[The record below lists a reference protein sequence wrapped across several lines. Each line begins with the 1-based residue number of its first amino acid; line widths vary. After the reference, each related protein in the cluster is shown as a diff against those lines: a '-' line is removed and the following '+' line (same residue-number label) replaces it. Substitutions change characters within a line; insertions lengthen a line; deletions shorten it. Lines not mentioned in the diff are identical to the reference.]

1 MKIIQGKPKKY
12 LTTALIG
19 FVALG
24 AVLLIP
30 LTACSSNAGPDPV
43 RSSAES
49 SESRVSAES
58 GGGEQSSEHQ
68 GGSES
73 GEHSSGVE
81 SGEGST
87 GAQSDTGSEESA
99 TQFTLT
105 DTFDDVRA
113 GARLILSYDAA
124 TNAFTGTVENTT
136 AAPLQQVRVEVHLS
150 NGTELG
156 PTTPVDLAPGQ
167 TIPVNLPATS
177 QPFATWGAH
186 PEVGASSASGES
198 GGEQSGEHQG
208 GAESGE
214 GSTGA
219 ESGAGGEESATQ
231 FTLTDTFDDVRA
243 GARLILSYD
252 AATNA
257 FTGTVE
263 NTTAAPLKQVR
274 VEVHLSNGT
283 ELGPTTPVD
292 LAPGQTIPVNL
303 PATSQPF
310 ATWGAH
316 PEVGA
321 GSTSGES
328 GGEQAGEQSHGTE
341 SNAGGEESATQF
353 TLTDT
358 FDDVRAG
365 ARLILSYDAT
375 ANAFTGTVENT
386 TADPLKQVRVEVHL
400 SNGTELGPT
409 TPVDLAPGQTIAV
422 NLPAT
427 SQPFAT
433 WGAHPE
439 VGASSASGES
449 GGGEQ
454 SGEHSSGGSESGE
467 HRGG

>member
-43 RSSAES
+43 QDVP
-49 SESRVSAES
+49 ESRES
-58 GGGEQSSEHQ
+58 GEQSGEHQ

-73 GEHSSGVE
+73 GAG
-81 SGEGST
+81 G
-87 GAQSDTGSEESA
+87 EESA

-105 DTFDDVRA
+105 DTFDEVRA

-136 AAPLQQVRVEVHLS
+136 AAPLKQVRVEVHLS

-167 TIPVNLPATS
+167 TISVNLPATS

-198 GGEQSGEHQG
+198 GSGEQSGEQSHG
-208 GAESGE
+208 
-214 GSTGA
+214 T

-292 LAPGQTIPVNL
+292 LAPGQAIPVNL

-321 GSTSGES
+321 SST
-328 GGEQAGEQSHGTE
+328 
-341 SNAGGEESATQF
+341 
-353 TLTDT
+353 
-358 FDDVRAG
+358 
-365 ARLILSYDAT
+365 
-375 ANAFTGTVENT
+375 
-386 TADPLKQVRVEVHL
+386 
-400 SNGTELGPT
+400 
-409 TPVDLAPGQTIAV
+409 
-422 NLPAT
+422 
-427 SQPFAT
+427 
-433 WGAHPE
+433 
-439 VGASSASGES
+439 SGES

-454 SGEHSSGGSESGE
+454 AGEHSSGGSESGE
-467 HRGG
+467 HSSGSESGEHRGG